1 MDRWIFYKKNF
12 EDFVEKKSN
21 ILIISASSKEINVLK
36 ELGYYNFSIT
46 FHDSNEKEKL
56 IELGFEENKNLFK
69 ADIRNLPF
77 ENNAFDYVITNATIH
92 HVDIPHKAVT
102 EMYRI
107 SSKGTLII
115 ESNDSIVMQ
124 LATKMK
130 LAEEFEISSVE
141 GNTGGSSP
149 GLATALELRSN
160 IDYRARG
167 IIHSTAT
174 GSEAER
180 WFAGVPYTGGS
191 ITINKATLKSMR
203 RGIDELS
210 TVLTSHKDSILAFV
224 ESEIDELAIEH
235 FCKVNENVLEI
246 DTDLYFKAQ
255 AKGAYYSIRA
265 LQQFLHGNKNLQ
277 YKHRCVSRF

>member
-141 GNTGGSSP
+141 GNTGGLLDTGIP
-149 GLATALELRSN
+149 NYVYRWTEREVQKLLMAFDPKNINTIYFNYENDLTNFNFNNGLFKKVFLKILIFLTRMYFLVFKKQQNCMSIF
-160 IDYRARG
+160 IDKTR
-167 IIHSTAT
+167 
-174 GSEAER
+174 
-180 WFAGVPYTGGS
+180 
-191 ITINKATLKSMR
+191 
-203 RGIDELS
+203 
-210 TVLTSHKDSILAFV
+210 
-224 ESEIDELAIEH
+224 
-235 FCKVNENVLEI
+235 
-246 DTDLYFKAQ
+246 
-255 AKGAYYSIRA
+255 IR
-265 LQQFLHGNKNLQ
+265 K
-277 YKHRCVSRF
+277 RFET

>member
-12 EDFVEKKSN
+12 ENFVEKESN

-141 GNTGGSSP
+141 GNTGGLLDTGIP
-149 GLATALELRSN
+149 NYVYRWTEREVQKLLMAFDPKNINTIYFNYENDLTNFNFNNGLFKKVFLKILIFLARMYFLVFKKQQNCMSIF
-160 IDYRARG
+160 IDKTR
-167 IIHSTAT
+167 
-174 GSEAER
+174 
-180 WFAGVPYTGGS
+180 
-191 ITINKATLKSMR
+191 
-203 RGIDELS
+203 
-210 TVLTSHKDSILAFV
+210 
-224 ESEIDELAIEH
+224 
-235 FCKVNENVLEI
+235 
-246 DTDLYFKAQ
+246 
-255 AKGAYYSIRA
+255 IR
-265 LQQFLHGNKNLQ
+265 K
-277 YKHRCVSRF
+277 RFET